1 MNEIDNHR
9 RNQLLLVL
17 FIGVLMGA
25 LDIAIVGPALPA
37 IQAYFGVGERAIAW
51 IFAIYVLFN
60 LVGTPLMAKL
70 SDALGRRSIY
80 VLDVTLFALGSL
92 LVASAPNFGLLLVG
106 RAVQGFGA
114 GGIFP
119 VASAVIGDTFPPEKR
134 GSALG
139 LIGAVFGLAFLVG
152 PILGGVLLMF
162 DWRWLFVVNLPIALV
177 VIAMSL
183 RLLPATRPEQRRL
196 FDWPGMAVLGLLLA
210 SLAYGLNQ
218 IDTEHLMASVTSLN
232 VWPFLLAVLALLPIF
247 WWVER
252 RAQDPVLRL
261 SLFNS
266 RQVVIASALAG
277 GSGLGEAAV
286 VFIPAL
292 VVAAFGVTSSTAS
305 FMLVPAVLAMGVG
318 APLSGRMLDRL
329 GARMVVMVGTAL
341 VTAGMLLVSLLSI
354 NLVLFYLAAILVGLG
369 LSSLLGAS
377 LRYIMLNEAP
387 ASDRA
392 AAQGALTIFISV
404 GQLLSGALVG
414 AVAASRGGGVTGY
427 QSAYLL
433 VGIVALLLTLLSS
446 GLKGHAEELAAA
458 KRGETSA
465 SAEPE
470 PARAHSGT
478 QQRGSE
484 T

>member
-1 MNEIDNHR
+1 MDDVDNR
-9 RNQLLLVL
+9 KRNRILLVL

-80 VLDVTLFALGSL
+80 ISDVTLFALGSL

-106 RAVQGFGA
+106 RAVQGLGA

-152 PILGGVLLMF
+152 PLLGGVLLMF
-162 DWRWLFVVNLPIALV
+162 DWRWLFVVNLPIAVL

-183 RLLPATRPEQRRL
+183 RLLPATHPQHRRP
-196 FDWPGMAVLGLLLA
+196 FDWAGMAVLGCLLA
-210 SLAYGLNQ
+210 SLAYGVNQ
-218 IDTEHLMASVTSLN
+218 IDTQHLRASLTSLD
-232 VWPFLLAVLALLPIF
+232 VWPFLLAALALLPIF
-247 WWVER
+247 WRVES
-252 RAQDPVLRL
+252 RAPDPVLRL
-261 SLFNS
+261 SLFSS
-266 RQVVIASALAG
+266 RQVVIASALAA

-318 APLSGRMLDRL
+318 SPLFGRMLDRF
-329 GARMVVMVGTAL
+329 GGRMAVMVGIGL
-341 VTAGMLLVSLLSI
+341 VAAGMLLVSLFSI
-354 NLVLFYLAAILVGLG
+354 TLVLFYLAAILVGLG
-369 LSSLLGAS
+369 LSGLLGAS

-387 ASDRA
+387 TSDRT
-392 AAQGALTIFISV
+392 AAQGVLTLFISL

-414 AVAASRGGGVTGY
+414 AIAASRGGGVTGY
-427 QSAYLL
+427 QAAYLL
-433 VGIVALLLTLLSS
+433 VGIVALALTALAS
-446 GLKGHAEELAAA
+446 GLKGHVEELP
-458 KRGETSA
+458 SA
-465 SAEPE
+465 GAEPVRVQGSAEP
-470 PARAHSGT
+470 H
-478 QQRGSE
+478 
-484 T
+484 

>member
-1 MNEIDNHR
+1 MNDMDNRR

-17 FIGVLMGA
+17 FVGVLMGA

-37 IQAYFGVGERAIAW
+37 IQTYFGVGERAIAW
-51 IFAIYVLFN
+51 VFAIYVLFN

-80 VLDVTLFALGSL
+80 VLDVILFAVGSL
-92 LVASAPNFGLLLVG
+92 LVAYAPAFPLLLMG
-106 RAVQGFGA
+106 RAVQGLGA

-139 LIGAVFGLAFLVG
+139 LIGAVFGLAFLIG
-152 PILGGVLLMF
+152 PILGGVLLIF
-162 DWRWLFVVNLPIALV
+162 GWRWLFLVNLPLALV

-183 RLLPATRPEQRRL
+183 RLLPATRPGGRRP
-196 FDWPGMAVLGLLLA
+196 FDWAGMAVLGTLLA
-210 SLAYGLNQ
+210 ALAYGLNQ
-218 IDTEHLMASVTSLN
+218 LDTGHFLSSLSSLQ

-247 WWVER
+247 GWVER

-261 SLFNS
+261 NLFDS

-277 GSGLGEAAV
+277 GAGLGEAAV

-292 VVAAFGVTSSTAS
+292 VVAAFGVTDSTAS
-305 FMLVPAVLAMGVG
+305 FMLLPAVLAMGVG
-318 APLSGRMLDRL
+318 APLSGRMLDRF
-329 GARMVVMVGTAL
+329 GSRQVVLAGTAL
-341 VTAGMLLVSLLSI
+341 LAVGMLLVSLLAI
-354 NLVLFYLAAILVGLG
+354 NLVLFYLAAVLVGLG

-387 ASDRA
+387 APDRA
-392 AAQGALTIFISV
+392 AAQGALTLFTSS
-404 GQLLSGALVG
+404 GQLLGGALVG
-414 AVAASRGGGVTGY
+414 AVAASRGGGVPGY
-427 QSAYLL
+427 QAAYLL
-433 VGIVALLLTLLSS
+433 VGAVALLLTLLSLS
-446 GLKGHAEELAAA
+446 LKRRAEELATLRRNQATPPVGA
-458 KRGETSA
+458 Q
-465 SAEPE
+465 
-470 PARAHSGT
+470 H
-478 QQRGSE
+478 RGSE

>member
-1 MNEIDNHR
+1 MNAMDNRR

-37 IQAYFGVGERAIAW
+37 IQAYFGVSERAIAW

-92 LVASAPNFGLLLVG
+92 LVASAPNFGLLLLG

-162 DWRWLFVVNLPIALV
+162 NWRWLFVVNLPIALV
-177 VIAMSL
+177 VIALSL
-183 RLLPATRPEQRRL
+183 RLLPATRPEHRRP
-196 FDWPGMAVLGLLLA
+196 FDWLGMAVLGLLLA

-218 IDTEHLMASVTSLN
+218 IDTQHLLASVTSLN
-232 VWPFLLAVLALLPIF
+232 VWPFLLAVLALLPTF

-277 GSGLGEAAV
+277 GAGLGEAAV

-305 FMLVPAVLAMGVG
+305 FMLVPAVLAMGIG
-318 APLSGRMLDRL
+318 APLFGRMLDRV

-369 LSSLLGAS
+369 LSSLLGAA

-387 ASDRA
+387 TSDRA

-427 QSAYLL
+427 QAAYLL

-458 KRGETSA
+458 KHGETSA
-465 SAEPE
+465 SAEPDRV
-470 PARAHSGT
+470 PSGA
-478 QQRGSE
+478 QRRGSE

>member
-1 MNEIDNHR
+1 MNKVDNR
-9 RNQLLLVL
+9 NRNQLLLVL

-37 IQAYFGVGERAIAW
+37 IQAYFGVSERAIAW

-92 LVASAPNFGLLLVG
+92 LVASAPNFGLLLLG

-134 GSALG
+134 GGALG

-183 RLLPATRPEQRRL
+183 RLLPATRPEQRRP

-218 IDTEHLMASVTSLN
+218 IDTQHLMASLTSLN
-232 VWPFLLAVLALLPIF
+232 VWPFLLGVLVLLPIF

-261 SLFNS
+261 SLFDS

-277 GSGLGEAAV
+277 GAGLGEAAV

-318 APLSGRMLDRL
+318 APLFGRMLDRL
-329 GARMVVMVGTAL
+329 GARLVVMLGTAL
-341 VTAGMLLVSLLSI
+341 VTAGMLLVSLLNI
-354 NLVLFYLAAILVGLG
+354 NLVLFYLTAILVGLG
-369 LSSLLGAS
+369 LSSLLGSS

-387 ASDRA
+387 VSDRA

-433 VGIVALLLTLLSS
+433 VGIVALLLTLLAS
-446 GLKGHAEELAAA
+446 GLKGHADELAAA

-465 SAEPE
+465 RAEPDRV
-470 PARAHSGT
+470 PSGA
-478 QQRGSE
+478 QQRGIE

>member
-1 MNEIDNHR
+1 MNGIDNHK

-37 IQAYFGVGERAIAW
+37 IQTYFGVGERAIAW

-80 VLDVTLFALGSL
+80 ILDVTLFALGSL
-92 LVASAPNFGLLLVG
+92 LVASAPNFGLLLAG
-106 RAVQGFGA
+106 RAIQGFGA

-152 PILGGVLLMF
+152 PILGGILLMF
-162 DWRWLFVVNLPIALV
+162 DWRWLFVVNLPIALA

-183 RLLPATRPEQRRL
+183 RLLPATRPEQRRP

-218 IDTEHLMASVTSLN
+218 IDTQHLLASLPSLN
-232 VWPFLLAVLALLPIF
+232 VWPFLLAVLVLLPIF

-252 RAQDPVLRL
+252 RAPDPVLRL
-261 SLFNS
+261 GLFNS

-277 GSGLGEAAV
+277 GAGLGEAAV

-318 APLSGRMLDRL
+318 APLSGRMLDRF
-329 GARMVVMVGTAL
+329 GARMVVVLGTAL
-341 VTAGMLLVSLLSI
+341 LTAGMLLVSLLSI

-427 QSAYLL
+427 QAAYLL
-433 VGIVALLLTLLSS
+433 VGIVALVLTLLSS
-446 GLKGHAEELAAA
+446 GLKGHAEELSAAR
-458 KRGETSA
+458 RGETPA
-465 SAEPE
+465 SAEP
-470 PARAHSGT
+470 ARAPGGS

>member
-1 MNEIDNHR
+1 MNETDNRR

-80 VLDVTLFALGSL
+80 VADVTLFALGSL
-92 LVASAPNFGLLLVG
+92 LVAAAPNFGLLLVG
-106 RAVQGFGA
+106 RAVQGLGA

-152 PILGGVLLMF
+152 PLLGGILLMF
-162 DWRWLFVVNLPIALV
+162 DWRWLFVVNLPIAVL

-183 RLLPATRPEQRRL
+183 RLLPAARPAQRRP
-196 FDWPGMAVLGLLLA
+196 FDWTGMAALGCLLA
-210 SLAYGLNQ
+210 SLAYGINQ
-218 IDTEHLMASVTSLN
+218 IDTQHLQASLTSLD
-232 VWPFLLAVLALLPIF
+232 VWPFLLAALVLLPIF
-247 WWVER
+247 WRIES
-252 RAQDPVLRL
+252 RAPDPVLRL
-261 SLFNS
+261 NLFRS
-266 RQVVIASALAG
+266 RQVVIASALAAG
-277 GSGLGEAAV
+277 TGLGEAAV

-292 VVAAFGVTSSTAS
+292 VVAVFGVTSSTAS
-305 FMLVPAVLAMGVG
+305 FMLVPVVLAMGIG
-318 APLSGRMLDRL
+318 SPLFGRALDRF
-329 GARMVVMVGTAL
+329 GGRIAVMVGIGL
-341 VTAGMLLVSLLSI
+341 VAAGMLAVSLFSI
-354 NLVLFYLAAILVGLG
+354 TLVLFYLAAVLVGLG
-369 LSSLLGAS
+369 LAGLLGAS

-387 ASDRA
+387 VSDRA
-392 AAQGALTIFISV
+392 AAQGALTLFISL
-404 GQLLSGALVG
+404 GQLLSGVLVG

-427 QSAYLL
+427 QAAYLL
-433 VGIVALLLTLLSS
+433 VGIVALALTALSS
-446 GLKGHAEELAAA
+446 GLKGHAEELAGA
-458 KRGETSA
+458 KHGVA
-465 SAEPE
+465 LADAEPSHVHGNAQHH
-470 PARAHSGT
+470 P
-478 QQRGSE
+478 GSE
-484 T
+484 A

>member
-1 MNEIDNHR
+1 
-9 RNQLLLVL
+9 
-17 FIGVLMGA
+17 
-25 LDIAIVGPALPA
+25 
-37 IQAYFGVGERAIAW
+37 
-51 IFAIYVLFN
+51 
-60 LVGTPLMAKL
+60 
-70 SDALGRRSIY
+70 
-80 VLDVTLFALGSL
+80 
-92 LVASAPNFGLLLVG
+92 
-106 RAVQGFGA
+106 
-114 GGIFP
+114 
-119 VASAVIGDTFPPEKR
+119 
-134 GSALG
+134 
-139 LIGAVFGLAFLVG
+139 VFGLAFLVG

-183 RLLPATRPEQRRL
+183 RLLPATRPEQRRP

-218 IDTEHLMASVTSLN
+218 IDTQHLMASLTSFN

-277 GSGLGEAAV
+277 GAGLGEAAV

-292 VVAAFGVTSSTAS
+292 VVAAFGVTSSAAS
-305 FMLVPAVLAMGVG
+305 FMLVPAVVAMGVG
-318 APLSGRMLDRL
+318 SPLSGRMLDRL
-329 GARMVVMVGTAL
+329 GARLVVMVGTAL
-341 VTAGMLLVSLLSI
+341 VTAGMLLISLLSI

-369 LSSLLGAS
+369 LSGLLGAS
-377 LRYIMLNEAP
+377 LRYIMLNEAR

-392 AAQGALTIFISV
+392 AAQGALTIFSSV

-427 QSAYLL
+427 QAAFFG
-433 VGIVALLLTLLSS
+433 VGIVALLLTLLAS

-458 KRGETSA
+458 KRGEA
-465 SAEPE
+465 PADIEPTRV
-470 PARAHSGT
+470 PSGP

>member
-1 MNEIDNHR
+1 MNKVDNR
-9 RNQLLLVL
+9 NRNQLLLVL

-37 IQAYFGVGERAIAW
+37 IQVYFGVSERAIAW

-92 LVASAPNFGLLLVG
+92 LVASAPNFGLLLLG

-134 GSALG
+134 GGALG

-183 RLLPATRPEQRRL
+183 RLLPATRPEQCRP

-218 IDTEHLMASVTSLN
+218 IDTQHLMASLTSLN
-232 VWPFLLAVLALLPIF
+232 VWPFLLAVLVLLPIF
-247 WWVER
+247 WRVER

-261 SLFNS
+261 GLFNS
-266 RQVVIASALAG
+266 RQVVVASALAG
-277 GSGLGEAAV
+277 GAGLGEAAV

-318 APLSGRMLDRL
+318 APLFGRMLDRL
-329 GARMVVMVGTAL
+329 GARLVVMLGTAL
-341 VTAGMLLVSLLSI
+341 VTAGMLLVSLLNI
-354 NLVLFYLAAILVGLG
+354 NLVLFYLTAILVGLG
-369 LSSLLGAS
+369 LSSLLGSS

-387 ASDRA
+387 APDRA

-414 AVAASRGGGVTGY
+414 AIAASRGGGVTGY

-433 VGIVALLLTLLSS
+433 VGIVALLLTLLAS

-458 KRGETSA
+458 KHGETSA
-465 SAEPE
+465 SAEPDRI
-470 PARAHSGT
+470 PSGA
-478 QQRGSE
+478 QRRGSE